1 MNPSV
6 PVFSTLR
13 YAMGNNTR
21 IANEM
26 AMKYLSSGI
35 FCFRN
40 LIQYIIEIGININN
54 PSYLI
59 MEASAKTTKDK

>member
-1 MNPSV
+1 
-6 PVFSTLR
+6 
-13 YAMGNNTR
+13 MGNNTR